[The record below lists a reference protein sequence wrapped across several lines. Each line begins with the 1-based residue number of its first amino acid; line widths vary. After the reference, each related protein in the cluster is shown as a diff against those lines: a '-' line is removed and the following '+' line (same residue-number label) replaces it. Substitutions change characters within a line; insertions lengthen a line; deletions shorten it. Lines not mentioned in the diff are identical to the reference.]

1 MAALLDAVRRRTP
14 AVSPVSVSRPAGA
27 ETGTVA
33 TALQQTLRDRLASLV
48 AGVDP
53 DDAAALATVV
63 PALVREVLAEQFGS
77 ALRDLAEA
85 PSMCRRLEDELA
97 RESYRPLWV
106 DLVRSLRA

>member
-27 ETGTVA
+27 ESGVA
-33 TALQQTLRDRLASLV
+33 PAALPRSLRDRLALLV
-48 AGVDP
+48 VGVDP

-63 PALVREVLAEQFGS
+63 PAMVREVLAEQFGS

-106 DLVRSLRA
+106 DLIRSLRA